1 MTTLY
6 PKLHDY
12 SKAYDISRLSATK
25 RITIF
30 VKTYGYHTMAKVW
43 PKTKWTI
50 DTKYV
55 CWLQSAINCAQF
67 PLCFKTIKT
76 SISAVP
82 SSYHARLSTGYQK
95 IITDFN

>member
-55 CWLQSAINCAQF
+55 C
-67 PLCFKTIKT
+67 
-76 SISAVP
+76 
-82 SSYHARLSTGYQK
+82 
-95 IITDFN
+95 